1 LYIAI
6 SLYGLSLLCQVI
18 ATFISILFFKHSSK
32 VFRWAWLFLAIGL
45 GLMIVRRVT
54 PILHIFEFGHHD
66 LLDAIFSLFISVFLL
81 LGVIGLKKLLNKT
94 DGALFALEAFTQLD
108 PLTNSLSRTEILY
121 RISKEIDRSRRSKH
135 CFALLEMDIDHFK
148 NVNDQFGHRIG
159 DEILTSLVK
168 HSKDTLRSID
178 TIGRIGG
185 EEFLILLPETS
196 VEGATQFAER
206 LRKNIANMVNETSSP
221 TSIKITISVGVTIF
235 DPNMNPLVERG
246 IVLNELMNEADL
258 AMYQAKNQGR
268 NRVALWSASTP
279 PLRGHDIKKE

>member
-1 LYIAI
+1 M
-6 SLYGLSLLCQVI
+6 
-18 ATFISILFFKHSSK
+18 
-32 VFRWAWLFLAIGL
+32 FRWAWLFLAIGL

-108 PLTNSLSRTEILY
+108 PLTNSLSRTEILD

-206 LRKNIANMVNETSSP
+206 LRENIANMVNETSSP
-221 TSIKITISVGVTIF
+221 TPIKITISVGVTIF

-279 PLRGHDIKKE
+279 RLRGHEIKTE

>member
-1 LYIAI
+1 MYIAI

-18 ATFISILFFKHSSK
+18 AAFISILFFKHSSK

-108 PLTNSLSRTEILY
+108 PLTNSLSRTEILD

-196 VEGATQFAER
+196 VDGATQFAER
-206 LRKNIANMVNETSSP
+206 LRENIANMVNETSSP
-221 TSIKITISVGVTIF
+221 TPIKITISVGVTIF

-279 PLRGHDIKKE
+279 RLRGYEIKTE